1 MKETSTPLET
11 LHEIRNMM
19 EKSSRFLS
27 LSGLS
32 GVFAGIFALIG
43 AVVAFVRLNFSL
55 WEPSYYSYAYSNGRL
70 NREFIQF
77 ILTDALLVLAGA
89 LAAGYFFTARKA
101 KKQGQSMW
109 GLTARRLLMSMLVP
123 LVAGGLFCLALIY
136 HGSFGFVAPAT
147 LIFYGLALL
156 NGSKYTLH
164 DVRYLG
170 ITEIGLGV
178 LSSFFIGY
186 GLLFWALGFG
196 IMHILYG
203 TLMYYKYE
211 R

>member
-1 MKETSTPLET
+1 MREVGTPLET
-11 LHEIRNMM
+11 LHEIRDMM

-32 GVFAGIFALIG
+32 GVFAGLFALAG
-43 AVVAFVRLNFSL
+43 AAAAYWHLGLSLRDPAFHQ
-55 WEPSYYSYAYSNGRL
+55 YAYTAGRL
-70 NREFIQF
+70 NIDF
-77 ILTDALLVLAGA
+77 ILFIMADAVLVL
-89 LAAGYFFTARKA
+89 LAAITTGIYFTARKA
-101 KKQGQSMW
+101 RKEGQSLW
-109 GLTARRLLMSMLVP
+109 GFTARRLMFSMAIP

-136 HGSFGFVAPAT
+136 HGVMSLAAPAT

-170 ITEIGLGV
+170 ITQIILGV
-178 LSSFFIGY
+178 IASFFVGY

-196 IMHILYG
+196 VMHIVYG

>member
-1 MKETSTPLET
+1 MKEASSPLET
-11 LHEIRNMM
+11 LHEIRDMM

-32 GVFAGIFALIG
+32 GVFAGLFALAG
-43 AVVAFVRLNFSL
+43 AGAA
-55 WEPSYYSYAYSNGRL
+55 YSYLGIGVLEPAYRHYAYHQGQPAPG
-70 NREFIQF
+70 FIQF
-77 ILTDALLVLAGA
+77 FLLDATLVLVAALSAGV
-89 LAAGYFFTARKA
+89 YFTARKA
-101 KKQGQSMW
+101 RKQGQSIW
-109 GLTARRLLMSMLVP
+109 GFTARRLLFSMMIP

-136 HGSFGFVAPAT
+136 HGAFALAAPAT

-170 ITEIGLGV
+170 ITEIILGIV
-178 LSSFFIGY
+178 ASFFIGY
-186 GLLFWALGFG
+186 GLLCWAVGFG
-196 IMHILYG
+196 VMHILYG
-203 TLMYYKYE
+203 AIMYYKYE

>member
-1 MKETSTPLET
+1 MKEANTPLET
-11 LHEIRNMM
+11 LHEIRDMM

-32 GVFAGIFALIG
+32 GVFAGLFA
-43 AVVAFVRLNFSL
+43 
-55 WEPSYYSYAYSNGRL
+55 
-70 NREFIQF
+70 
-77 ILTDALLVLAGA
+77 LAGA
-89 LAAGYFFTARKA
+89 GAAYAYLGIGVLEPAYRHYAYRHGRPNPDFINFFLLDATLVLVAALVAGIYFTARKA
-101 KKQGQSMW
+101 RSQGQSLW
-109 GLTARRLLMSMLVP
+109 GFTARRLVFSMMIP

-136 HGSFGFVAPAT
+136 HGAFALAAPAT

-170 ITEIGLGV
+170 ITEIILGV
-178 LSSFFIGY
+178 LASFFIGY
-186 GLLFWALGFG
+186 GLLCWAVGFG
-196 IMHILYG
+196 LMHILYG
-203 TLMYYKYE
+203 AIMYYKYE

>member
-1 MKETSTPLET
+1 MKDASTPLET
-11 LHEIRNMM
+11 LHEIRDMM

-32 GVFAGIFALIG
+32 GVFAGLFA
-43 AVVAFVRLNFSL
+43 
-55 WEPSYYSYAYSNGRL
+55 
-70 NREFIQF
+70 
-77 ILTDALLVLAGA
+77 LAGA
-89 LAAGYFFTARKA
+89 GAAYAYLGIGLLEPAYRRYDYGQDQPYSGLIQFFLLDAMLVLVAALSAGIYFTARKA
-101 KKQGQSMW
+101 RRQGQSIW
-109 GLTARRLLMSMLVP
+109 GFTARRLLFSMMIP

-136 HGSFGFVAPAT
+136 HGAFGLAAPAT

-170 ITEIGLGV
+170 ITEIILGV
-178 LSSFFIGY
+178 VASFFIGY
-186 GLLFWALGFG
+186 GLLCWAVGFG
-196 IMHILYG
+196 LMHILYG
-203 TLMYYKYE
+203 AIMYYKYE